1 MENLRKAI
9 IFDKD
14 ETLMTTEFGKNGGDS
29 VTLRPDIDDLIEKL
43 LEAKKHGVEIVLCT
57 DASEIGVERFFLLKP
72 EFEKVFDR
80 VITREDYMDIQAKFP
95 VDTPEYEAL
104 CTGSQKTGVL
114 LEYDS
119 VLFIDDQAEHGKGL
133 IYTYNAVQGLK
144 TDISYFNVGRYELP
158 DSNSMFRFIEASR
171 IDPNMRE
178 LFNEYLKVLRSE
190 KGCKTMCSAID
201 VFMKKDYEPSLT
213 IIESENGTF
222 DDRLSKSNTSELPIY
237 IDDRYVPIYE
247 TWKSICEQKINDIES
262 YMSEYGYDN
271 VARLNTNPYVE
282 YQYFSFDRQ
291 QIHERVEDIFG
302 EANEVPKEIINYQ
315 KLRGTYIK
323 RYNLYMDEK
332 YAEQERKDKKKDEVT
347 PSQRT
352 LSELS
357 DEELTLLFGDD
368 EDFETDVSE
377 SQLAREKIDK
387 KQATLGGLIQEN
399 IEITEKL
406 AQAKALEQQYQVL
419 KGSSKSVDMQE
430 KFAGDDLN
438 EK

>member
-1 MENLRKAI
+1 
-9 IFDKD
+9 
-14 ETLMTTEFGKNGGDS
+14 
-29 VTLRPDIDDLIEKL
+29 
-43 LEAKKHGVEIVLCT
+43 
-57 DASEIGVERFFLLKP
+57 
-72 EFEKVFDR
+72 
-80 VITREDYMDIQAKFP
+80 
-95 VDTPEYEAL
+95 
-104 CTGSQKTGVL
+104 
-114 LEYDS
+114 
-119 VLFIDDQAEHGKGL
+119 
-133 IYTYNAVQGLK
+133 
-144 TDISYFNVGRYELP
+144 
-158 DSNSMFRFIEASR
+158 
-171 IDPNMRE
+171 
-178 LFNEYLKVLRSE
+178 
-190 KGCKTMCSAID
+190 
-201 VFMKKDYEPSLT
+201 
-213 IIESENGTF
+213 
-222 DDRLSKSNTSELPIY
+222 
-237 IDDRYVPIYE
+237 
-247 TWKSICEQKINDIES
+247 
-262 YMSEYGYDN
+262 MSEYGYDN

-315 KLRGTYIK
+315 KLRGTYVK